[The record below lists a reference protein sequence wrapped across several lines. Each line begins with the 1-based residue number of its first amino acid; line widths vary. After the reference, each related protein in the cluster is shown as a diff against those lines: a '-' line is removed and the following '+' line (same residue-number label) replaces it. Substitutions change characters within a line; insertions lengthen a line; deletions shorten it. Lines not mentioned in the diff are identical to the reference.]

1 MAWRWLKA
9 AGWAAVLVG
18 VVVIAGAP
26 ARAEE
31 PVCFECHDDFMKEL
45 AFKHDP
51 AASGD
56 CTACH
61 LDHKDE
67 EKLMLVKE
75 GAALCAECHDDV
87 AQGTS
92 VHAPVK
98 DGKCTGCHNPHGSAN
113 KKFLVAAGTALCEKC
128 HAASTEFK
136 RKVPH
141 AAIDDCSGC
150 HLPHASGNKRLLAKN
165 LVLDRLSLFDPKDAE
180 LCLDCHDL
188 ESFTKAQS
196 EDTGFRMGASNLHA
210 LHLMGGAAPNK
221 YGIVK
226 KKEGQTCFACH
237 LPHTADQEKLLRTEY
252 QCTGTFCYTMRF
264 VPNEKGGT
272 CVVGCHKPRTYSRDG
287 QDPSTTAGA
296 APPSRLPAP

>member
-1 MAWRWLKA
+1 MV
-9 AGWAAVLVG
+9 AGLAAVLVG
-18 VVVIAGAP
+18 AVVFAVAP

-31 PVCFECHDDFMKEL
+31 PFCFECHDDFPSRMKKF
-45 AFKHDP
+45 AFTHEP
-51 AASGD
+51 AAGGD

-98 DGKCTGCHNPHGSAN
+98 DGKCTGCHDPHGSAN
-113 KKFLVAAGTALCEKC
+113 KRLLVAAGTALCEKC

-150 HLPHASGNKRLLAKN
+150 HLPHASGNKRLLTKN
-165 LVLDRLSLFDPKDAE
+165 LVLDRLSLFEPKDAE

-188 ESFTKAQS
+188 ESFTKTQS
-196 EDTGFRMGASNLHA
+196 EDTGFRMGATNLHA
-210 LHLMGGAAPNK
+210 LHLMGGATPNK

-237 LPHTADQEKLLRTEY
+237 LPHTADQERLLRTEY

-264 VPNEKGGT
+264 VPSEKGGT

-287 QDPSTTAGA
+287 QDPSTTAEA
-296 APPSRLPAP
+296 AQAGRPLTR